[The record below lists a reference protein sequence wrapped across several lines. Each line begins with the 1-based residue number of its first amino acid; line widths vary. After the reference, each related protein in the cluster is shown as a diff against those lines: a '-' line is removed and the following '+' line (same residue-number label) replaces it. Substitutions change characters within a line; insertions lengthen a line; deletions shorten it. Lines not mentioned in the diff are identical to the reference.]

1 VPISV
6 FLVEDMKPIQTAL
19 TVQLAEA
26 GDFQVVG
33 MATTEAEAN
42 LWLEQNTGAWK
53 LAIVDLILEQGTGM
67 RVIKHARK
75 AAPHGHIVVFSDF
88 ATPGIEAHCRRLG
101 ANAVFDKSNG
111 PASLVAY
118 CAERFASGA
127 A

>member
-1 VPISV
+1 VPIPV

-26 GDFQVVG
+26 GDFRVVG

-42 LWLEQNTGAWK
+42 LWLDQNKGAWK

-67 RVIKHARK
+67 RVIKQARN
-75 AAPHGHIVVFSDF
+75 AAPDGHIVVFSDF

-101 ANAVFDKSNG
+101 ADAVFDKTSG
-111 PASLVAY
+111 PAELVAY
-118 CAERFASGA
+118 CTKRFVSGLP
-127 A
+127 